1 MGSVPSS
8 VRPSSGDQNRVSAA
22 ALLLQDG
29 SPPAEV
35 GGPCL
40 DSSPESIGREPGL
53 IELQHL
59 SKSYGNGRRSAPVQA
74 LDHLSLTVPASCLY
88 GLLGPNGAGKT
99 TALRIL
105 ATLLAPDAGSV
116 RVAGLDALTNPRAV
130 RRLLGYVAQEVAI
143 DKILT
148 GRELLALQGDLYHLN
163 RSERDGRIAE
173 LIALLGMADWIDR
186 RCGGYSGGMR
196 RRLDLAAGLLHRP
209 RVLVLDEP
217 TVGLDIES
225 RSAIWQVLLQL
236 RDQGTTVL
244 LSSHYLEEVDALAD
258 RLAILEAGRVIAE
271 GSPSELKGA
280 LGGDRVTLRVREF
293 SDEEEARRVR
303 DLLERCEGV
312 RQVVINRAQGHSL
325 NLVVENATVVER
337 LRNQLEAAQVPV
349 FALAQSRASL
359 DDVYLQATGR
369 TLMDAELAVAGQRDP
384 KAERK
389 LAMR

>member
-1 MGSVPSS
+1 M
-8 VRPSSGDQNRVSAA
+8 
-22 ALLLQDG
+22 
-29 SPPAEV
+29 
-35 GGPCL
+35 
-40 DSSPESIGREPGL
+40 

-59 SKSYGNGRRSAPVQA
+59 SKRFGGRKVEPVQA
-74 LDHLSLTVPASCLY
+74 LDDLSLSVPAGSLY

-105 ATLLAPDAGSV
+105 CTLQAPDAGQV
-116 RVAGLDALTNPRAV
+116 HVAGVDALAEPRAV

-148 GRELLALQGDLYHLN
+148 GRELLHLQAALHHMGSADRLE
-163 RSERDGRIAE
+163 RSAE
-173 LIALLGMADWIDR
+173 LIELLAMGDWIDR
-186 RCGGYSGGMR
+186 RCGSYSGGMR

-225 RSAIWQVLLQL
+225 RATIWEVLRQL

-258 RLAILEAGRVIAE
+258 RLAIIDGGRVIAE
-271 GSPSELKGA
+271 GTPAALKGA

-293 SDEEEARRVR
+293 SDEQEASQVR
-303 DLLERCEGV
+303 DLLQACRGV
-312 RQVVINRAQGHSL
+312 RQVVVNRAQGYSL
-325 NLVVENATVVER
+325 NLVVEDSGVVET
-337 LRNQLEAAQVPV
+337 LRQQLAEAQLPV
-349 FALAQSRASL
+349 FALAQSRPSL

-369 TLMDAELAVAGQRDP
+369 TLSDAELSVAGRRDL
-384 KAERK
+384 KEERK
-389 LAMR
+389 QSMR

>member
-1 MGSVPSS
+1 
-8 VRPSSGDQNRVSAA
+8 
-22 ALLLQDG
+22 
-29 SPPAEV
+29 
-35 GGPCL
+35 
-40 DSSPESIGREPGL
+40 L

-59 SKSYGNGRRSAPVQA
+59 SKRYGGGRKSQPVEA
-74 LDHLSLTVPASCLY
+74 LDDLCLSVPAGCLY

-105 ATLLAPDAGSV
+105 CTLLAPDAGSV
-116 RVAGLDALTNPRAV
+116 QVAGIDALAEPRAV
-130 RRLLGYVAQEVAI
+130 RRLLGYVAQEVAL

-148 GRELLALQGDLYHLN
+148 GRELLQLQGDLYHLRTAN
-163 RSERDGRIAE
+163 RDGRIVE
-173 LIALLGMADWIDR
+173 LIGLLSMDDWIDR
-186 RCGGYSGGMR
+186 RCGTYSGGMR

-209 RVLVLDEP
+209 KVLVLDEP

-225 RSAIWQVLLQL
+225 RAAIWQVLRQL

-271 GSPSELKGA
+271 GPPQELKAA

-293 SDEEEARRVR
+293 SDAEEADRVR
-303 DLLERCEGV
+303 RLLQDCQGV
-312 RQVVINRAQGHSL
+312 SRVVVNRAQGFSL
-325 NLVVENATVVER
+325 NLVIEDDSVVER
-337 LRNQLEAAQVPV
+337 LRSQLAEARLPV
-349 FALAQSRASL
+349 FALSQSRPSL

-369 TLMDAELAVAGQRDP
+369 TLMDAELSVAGLRDA

-389 LAMR
+389 QAMR

>member
-1 MGSVPSS
+1 M
-8 VRPSSGDQNRVSAA
+8 
-22 ALLLQDG
+22 
-29 SPPAEV
+29 
-35 GGPCL
+35 
-40 DSSPESIGREPGL
+40 

-59 SKSYGNGRRSAPVQA
+59 SKRFGGRKVEPVQA
-74 LDHLSLTVPASCLY
+74 LDDLSLSVPAGSLY

-105 ATLLAPDAGSV
+105 CTLLAPDAGQV
-116 RVAGLDALTNPRAV
+116 RVAGVDALAEPRSV

-143 DKILT
+143 DKILS
-148 GRELLALQGDLYHLN
+148 GRELLHLQADLHHMGAADRLA
-163 RSERDGRIAE
+163 RTAE
-173 LIALLGMADWIDR
+173 LIELLAMKDWIDR
-186 RCGGYSGGMR
+186 RCGTYSGGMR

-225 RSAIWQVLLQL
+225 RATIWQVLQQL

-258 RLAILEAGRVIAE
+258 QLAIIEGGRVIAA
-271 GSPSELKGA
+271 GKPSELKAA

-293 SDEEEARRVR
+293 SDEPEALRVQQ
-303 DLLERCEGV
+303 LLQGCEGV
-312 RQVVINRAQGHSL
+312 RQVVVNRAQGYSL
-325 NLVVENATVVER
+325 NLVVEHDGVVEQ
-337 LRNQLEAAQVPV
+337 LRRQLNAAQLPV
-349 FALAQSRASL
+349 FALAQSRPSL

-369 TLMDAELAVAGQRDP
+369 TLMDAELAVAGSRDP

-389 LAMR
+389 QSMR